1 MDDDAMRRGKPS
13 CHVAFD
19 EATAILAGGC
29 FWGMQDLIRRLPGV
43 LKTRV
48 GYSGGDVP
56 NATYRNHGTHA
67 EAIEII
73 FDPEKLRAV
82 ADAVEGGHQP
92 VFYAGYGDVW
102 LEDGELHAQ
111 ARDGNHRTFGAMIGG
126 ASPAYLI
133 IMSNTLQDLEEPFSD
148 KLYRAIRRAQREAG
162 IPQWKRRRKQ
172 GRRKVAKKHLE
183 PLLEAERAVLTAQED
198 IDKARRYVLQKFSD
212 LTDAEISELD
222 SYGLRVR
229 TKLLWQNLSDEDLD
243 TVAED
248 EMVSVMGIL
257 ERQREQAWS
266 RAYDLRQA
274 AGLDPR
280 TQRLDPETGQVV
292 PA

>member
-1 MDDDAMRRGKPS
+1 MTDLEDLRYLVEDAEPGDLHDFYPQSASGQLSPHRTEMY
-13 CHVAFD
+13 FD
-19 EATAILAGGC
+19 ADLATFI
-29 FWGMQDLIRRLPGV
+29 
-43 LKTRV
+43 
-48 GYSGGDVP
+48 GDNDGSVVP
-56 NATYRNHGTHA
+56 INPENVNAMPEN
-67 EAIEII
+67 I